1 MCVLLRWWSEHYCAI
16 PHMVGQ
22 VYFLEMSQRI
32 SLSILC
38 NLCFLGRNGHKLA
51 WNFSKIQSLYIR
63 HWLSIRNAFSTE
75 EGKVTNVLFSLQ
87 VSSFSLAHVSFSLTS
102 NQILFLLTYNYCTSS
117 LWYFVQILP
126 LSIRL
131 IICQIW
137 GPCLHCAWPTTLTLL
152 HVMRISSI
160 CSEFLSTGST
170 LALIVYSNTIQAVP
184 GEVVEIFWV
193 EG

>member
-1 MCVLLRWWSEHYCAI
+1 MCVLLRWWTEHYYAI
-16 PHMVGQ
+16 SQMVGQ

-117 LWYFVQILP
+117 LWYFVQIYKKPTGGADRSTFMENQNGL
-126 LSIRL
+126 
-131 IICQIW
+131 
-137 GPCLHCAWPTTLTLL
+137 CLQHQLFIKSWRDKKRFIAKYT
-152 HVMRISSI
+152 S
-160 CSEFLSTGST
+160 
-170 LALIVYSNTIQAVP
+170 
-184 GEVVEIFWV
+184 
-193 EG
+193 